1 MLPDRV
7 PLNGKIWQVISHI
20 WKCTLTTGICSI
32 AIPLETYRIFIMAT
46 HQVNWMSEWQ
56 LEWDIGSYWHYTL
69 EDRFTVR
76 YEVVGS
82 RKQSVNDVQRPCHV
96 AAVSTGRIDNISYT
110 YPQSYFDIEVMNVT
124 KEELGLVTDN
134 EIERTLTL
142 PPYLSG
148 AYFPSNPD
156 EEGAPSTTRFVGK
169 ETVKIDDI
177 TYENCDKII
186 LQEAEEQLTGT
197 QKKFEIT

>member
-1 MLPDRV
+1 MSRPAQKNEINIAKHLEKFQRV
-7 PLNGKIWQVISHI
+7 LGETKIPV
-20 WKCTLTTGICSI
+20 L
-32 AIPLETYRIFIMAT
+32 AM
-46 HQVNWMSEWQ
+46 
-56 LEWDIGSYWHYTL
+56 
-69 EDRFTVR
+69 
-76 YEVVGS
+76 
-82 RKQSVNDVQRPCHV
+82 
-96 AAVSTGRIDNISYT
+96 STGRIDNISYT
-110 YPQSYFDIEVMNVT
+110 YPQSYFDIEVMSVT